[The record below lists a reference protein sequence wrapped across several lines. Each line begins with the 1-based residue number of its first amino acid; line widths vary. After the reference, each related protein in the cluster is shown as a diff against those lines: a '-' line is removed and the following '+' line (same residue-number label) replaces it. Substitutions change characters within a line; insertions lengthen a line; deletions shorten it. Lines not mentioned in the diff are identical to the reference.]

1 LRHWQ
6 HAATENDTSRHFAHL
21 RCMQNGHGA
30 SGKGEND
37 TVRIEIGLRLSWTFE
52 LSAGVFKAVLT
63 ELLIERI
70 RWLVVFR

>member
-1 LRHWQ
+1 
-6 HAATENDTSRHFAHL
+6 
-21 RCMQNGHGA
+21 MQNGHGA

-37 TVRIEIGLRLSWTFE
+37 TVRIEIRLRLSWTFE